1 MDFSQRRGVIDL
13 DASFAA
19 GASPRFFSKPWMA
32 ALCAVVALGG
42 FVFHPVGVASRRSC
56 HFQTV
61 SCTMNGGDS
70 DGIEAAVLK
79 KIAEL
84 REAGAN
90 DEDILGSIDA
100 LTDGLRASEQNEQIK
115 EEVRLANLAS
125 YHTAR
130 TQCCLCL

>member
-1 MDFSQRRGVIDL
+1 
-13 DASFAA
+13 
-19 GASPRFFSKPWMA
+19 
-32 ALCAVVALGG
+32 
-42 FVFHPVGVASRRSC
+42 
-56 HFQTV
+56 
-61 SCTMNGGDS
+61 MNGGNS

-90 DEDILGSIDA
+90 DEDILVSIDA